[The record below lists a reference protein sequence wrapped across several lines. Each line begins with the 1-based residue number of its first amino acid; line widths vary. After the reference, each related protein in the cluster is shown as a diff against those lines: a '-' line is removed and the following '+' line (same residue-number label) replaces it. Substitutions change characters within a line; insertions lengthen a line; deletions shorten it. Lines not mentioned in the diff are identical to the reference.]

1 MKHVSRLLAL
11 LLAVAL
17 LPLAFAATASAD
29 EPVTISIWGSDRENM
44 PFRNGLWTIDV
55 LQEKLGIK
63 IDIISAPTENLAEKY
78 GLEESV
84 LCLLN
89 K

>member
-44 PFRNGLWTIDV
+44 PFRNGLLTIDI
-55 LQEKLGIK
+55 LQEKLQRK
-63 IDIISAPTENLAEKY
+63 LRRRSRLLRVKRKSNLVKQ
-78 GLEESV
+78 
-84 LCLLN
+84 N
-89 K
+89 